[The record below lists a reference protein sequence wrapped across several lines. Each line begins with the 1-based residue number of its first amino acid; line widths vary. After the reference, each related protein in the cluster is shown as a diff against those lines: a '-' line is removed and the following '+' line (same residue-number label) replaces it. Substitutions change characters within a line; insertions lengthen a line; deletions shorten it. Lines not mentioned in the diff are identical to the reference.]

1 MALNGSQ
8 IIGRALKMH
17 GVDNFFYIM
26 GGPMMQAELST
37 MEEGI
42 RGVDVRH
49 EQAAALMAHAYARLR
64 NRPGI
69 CMAASGPGVTNLVT
83 GVAHAW
89 ADCTPVIALGGS
101 SPYGASGQGGFQE
114 IDQVTMMEPCT
125 KWSERVYDP
134 ARIPEYINRAFQTAM
149 SGKPGPVY
157 LDFPGDVLY
166 RDVEE
171 DTIIW
176 PEPWDPAKR
185 SRPQASEA
193 DIASV
198 IGMLEKA
205 ERPVIVSG
213 SGIQWSTAEQELQ
226 AFVETAGIPFYTTPQ
241 SRGVIPEDHE
251 YCYLTARSAAFR
263 EADLIFVLGTRMNYV
278 IGHAAPPRFNADAKI
293 VRVDVDPLELESSPR
308 KLDIGVVGDAKAVL
322 QQLTAAAKGKLSPAS
337 YQSWRERLGGS
348 NAQKVADAEKVL
360 SNSVEPIHPLR
371 LCKEIR
377 DFLDRDAILVVDGQ
391 EILNFG
397 RQSIPTFAPRHRMNS
412 GCFGTMGVG
421 LPMGLGAKIA
431 SPDKQV
437 LVLHGDGSF
446 GMNAMEM
453 DTAARHS
460 IPVTC
465 VISMNGGWTADP
477 KKVKPGRDLG
487 YKRYDQMA
495 AALGAHGEYVEKPED
510 IRGALER
517 AKKANEEGKPA
528 LVNVLTDANAG
539 ASTTAF
545 TRYVT

>member
-8 IIGRALKMH
+8 IIGRSLQRH

-26 GGPMMQAELST
+26 GGPMMMAETET
-37 MEEGI
+37 MGQGI
-42 RGVDVRH
+42 RGIDVRH

-83 GVAHAW
+83 GIAHAW

-101 SPYGASGQGGFQE
+101 APYGISGRGGFQE
-114 IDQVTMMEPCT
+114 IDQVHMMEPCT

-134 ARIPEYINRAFQTAM
+134 ARIPEYINKAFQTAM

-166 RDVEE
+166 RNVEE
-171 DTIIW
+171 DTIQW
-176 PEPWDPAKR
+176 VEPWDPAKR
-185 SRPQASEA
+185 SRPQASTEEVA
-193 DIASV
+193 SIIA
-198 IGMLEKA
+198 MLEQA
-205 ERPVIVSG
+205 ERPVIISG
-213 SGIQWSTAEQELQ
+213 SGIQWSGAEAELQ
-226 AFVETAGIPFYTTPQ
+226 DFVETVGIPFYTTPQ
-241 SRGVIPEDHE
+241 SRGVIPEDHK

-263 EADLIFVLGTRMNYV
+263 ESDLIFILGTRMNYV
-278 IGHAAPPRFNADAKI
+278 IGHASPPRFNAGAKI
-293 VRVDVDPLELESSPR
+293 VRVDVDPVELESSPR

-322 QQLTAAAKGKLSPAS
+322 KQLTVAAKGKLSPS
-337 YQSWRERLGGS
+337 RYQSWRDRLGGS
-348 NAQKVADAEKVL
+348 NAQKVEEQEKIL
-360 SNSVEPIHPLR
+360 SNSAEPIHPLR

-377 DFLDRDAILVVDGQ
+377 DFLDRDSILVVDGQ

-397 RQSIPTFAPRHRMNS
+397 RQSIPTYTARHRMNS

-421 LPMGLGAKIA
+421 LPMGLGAKVA

-437 LVLHGDGSF
+437 IVLHGDGSF

-453 DTAARHS
+453 DTAARHN

-477 KKVKPGRDLG
+477 EKKKPGRDLG

-517 AKKANEEGKPA
+517 ARKANEAGQPA
-528 LVNVLTDANAG
+528 LVNVLTDCNAG
-539 ASTTAF
+539 ATTTAF
-545 TRYVT
+545 TRYAT

>member
-8 IIGRALKMH
+8 IIARALKQQSA
-17 GVDNFFYIM
+17 DTFFYIM
-26 GGPMMQAELST
+26 GGPMMLVELET
-37 MEEGI
+37 MEQGI

-49 EQAAALMAHAYARLR
+49 EQAAAMMAFAYARLR

-69 CMAASGPGVTNLVT
+69 CMAASGPGVTNLIT
-83 GVAHAW
+83 GIAHAW

-101 SPYGASGQGGFQE
+101 APYGATGRGGFQE
-114 IDQVTMMEPCT
+114 IDQLAMMEPCT

-134 ARIPEYINRAFQTAM
+134 ARIPELINKAYRIAM

-171 DTIIW
+171 DTIEW

-185 SRPQASEA
+185 ARPRAGA
-193 DIASV
+193 GDIERIMAL
-198 IGMLEKA
+198 LEKA

-213 SGIQWSTAEQELQ
+213 SGIQWSEAEQALQ
-226 AFVETAGIPFYTTPQ
+226 AFVEQAGIPFYTTPQ
-241 SRGVIPEDHE
+241 SRGVIAEDHE

-263 EADLIFVLGTRMNYV
+263 ESELILVIGTRMNYM
-278 IGHAAPPRFNADAKI
+278 IGHAAPPRFNADAPL
-293 VRVDVDPLELESSPR
+293 VRIDIDAAEIDTSPR
-308 KLDIGVVGDAKAVL
+308 AEIGIVGDAKSVL
-322 QQLTAAAKGKLSPAS
+322 GQLVEAAKGRISPDRYS
-337 YQSWRERLGGS
+337 SWRERLGGS
-348 NAQKVADAEKVL
+348 NASKAAEQEKIL
-360 SNSVEPIHPLR
+360 ANASTPIHPLR

-377 DFLDRDAILVVDGQ
+377 DFLDRDAVLVVDGQ

-397 RQSIPTFAPRHRMNS
+397 RQSIPTYVARHRINS

-421 LPMGLGAKIA
+421 LPLGVGAKVA

-446 GMNAMEM
+446 GMNAMEI
-453 DTAARHS
+453 DTAVRHN
-460 IPVTC
+460 IPITV

-477 KKVKPGRDLG
+477 KKEKPGRDLG
-487 YKRYDQMA
+487 FKRYDQMA
-495 AALGAHGEYVEKPED
+495 EALGAHGEYVESPDD
-510 IRGALER
+510 IRAALER
-517 AKKANEEGKPA
+517 AAAANAKGQPA
-528 LVNVLTDANAG
+528 LVNVKTDDDAG
-539 ASTTAF
+539 ATTAAF
-545 TRYVT
+545 TRYVS